1 MPFLA
6 SSQVKKAKGLR
17 LFPQKNRVS
26 TNKIVDMIQLS
37 VPGKESKAFP
47 KGISAKEALAK
58 LSGLGSAEVFAVK
71 VNGIETDLLATLN
84 DDATI
89 EPLSFD
95 SSEGKEIYRHSST
108 HIMAQAVKECF
119 PTAQMTIGP
128 AIEEGFFYDFAFE
141 RPFTP
146 EDLEKIEQR
155 AKAIIESNLT
165 VTRLEMSKTEAIDF
179 YRTRGEL
186 YKVEILEGIPDEQIS
201 MYRQGEFVDLCRGPH
216 VPSTGQIKAF
226 KLLSS
231 AGAYWRGDER
241 NPMLQRIYGTSF
253 PSEEALQKH
262 LDNLEEI
269 KRRDHRKLGKELD
282 LFSIQD
288 ETGPG
293 LILWHPKG
301 SQIRLLIE
309 NFWRAQHVANNYEL
323 VYSPHVARLDLWK
336 TSGHLDF
343 YRENMYA
350 SMPVESSEYQLKP
363 MNCPFHIMVYKSHLR
378 SYRDL
383 PVRYGELGTVY
394 RYERSGVLHGL
405 MRVRG
410 FTQDDAHIFCRPD
423 QLADEV
429 RKVLKFTTF
438 MLGTFG
444 FNEFNMYL
452 STRPEKAVGSLA
464 QWDQATQALEGAL
477 KDGGYAYQEDP
488 GEGVF
493 YGPKIDVKIQDALG
507 RSWQCSTVQVD
518 FNNPERFGLTYIG
531 EDGKTHQPIMIHRAL
546 LGSIERFFGI
556 LIEHYGGAF
565 PTWLAPVQVAIL
577 PISQK
582 HEVYAKK
589 VSENLRAKGC
599 RVNLDLRNEKVGLK
613 IRESEKAKVPLM
625 VVVGD
630 REAESETLSVRQRN
644 GKNLGTMSMN
654 DILQLIRDETPD
666 AVKNGSILFE

>member
-1 MPFLA
+1 
-6 SSQVKKAKGLR
+6 
-17 LFPQKNRVS
+17 
-26 TNKIVDMIQLS
+26 MIQLS
-37 VPGKESKAFP
+37 VQGKDPQAFP
-47 KGISAKEALAK
+47 KGTSAKDALIK
-58 LSGLGSAEVFAVK
+58 FGGFRSKEVFAVK
-71 VNGIETDLLATLN
+71 VNGVERDLVAAVDEDATL
-84 DDATI
+84 
-89 EPLSFD
+89 EPLTFD
-95 SSEGKEIYRHSST
+95 SPEGQEVYRHSST

-119 PTAQMTIGP
+119 PTAKLTIGP
-128 AIEEGFFYDFAFE
+128 AIENGFFYDFAFE

-146 EDLEKIEQR
+146 EDLEKIE
-155 AKAIIESNLT
+155 ACALDIIKRNLP
-165 VTRLEMSKTEAIDF
+165 VSRREFSKEEAIEF
-179 YRTRGEL
+179 FKNLGEA
-186 YKVEILEGIPDEQIS
+186 YKVELIQGFPDGESIS
-201 MYRQGEFVDLCRGPH
+201 AYTQGEFVDLCRGPH

-226 KLLSS
+226 KLLTS

-253 PSEEALQKH
+253 PSEDALQKH

-269 KRRDHRKLGKELD
+269 KKRDHRKLGKELD

-301 SQIRLLIE
+301 SQIRLLME
-309 NFWRAQHVANNYEL
+309 NFWRAQHLANDYEM

-343 YRENMYA
+343 YRENMFA

-410 FTQDDAHIFCRPD
+410 FTQDDAHIFCSPD
-423 QLADEV
+423 QLAEEV
-429 RKVLKFTTF
+429 RRVLKFTTF

-444 FNEFNMYL
+444 FSEFKMYL
-452 STRPEKAVGSLA
+452 STRPEKAVGSLD
-464 QWDQATQALEGAL
+464 QWDQATQALASAL
-477 KDGGYAYQEDP
+477 KDGGYAFQEDP

-531 EDGKTHQPIMIHRAL
+531 EDGKSHQPIMIHRAL
-546 LGSIERFFGI
+546 MGSIERFFGI
-556 LIEHYGGAF
+556 LLEHYGGAF

-582 HEVYAKK
+582 HENYAKNVAK
-589 VSENLRAKGC
+589 NLREQGC

-625 VVVGD
+625 LVVGD
-630 REAESETLSVRQRN
+630 REAESETVSVRQRN
-644 GKNLGTMSMN
+644 GKNLGTLSMN
-654 DILQLIRDETPD
+654 DILQLIRDETPE
-666 AVKNGSILFE
+666 AVKNSSFLFE